1 MFGISEVPIMPRT
14 SPFVIVL
21 SEQERAEL
29 AFRARRYTLPYRDVV
44 RAKVV
49 LLAAQG
55 QGNHEIARRLDLP
68 RPKVSKWRQR
78 FFYERLAGLQE
89 RPRTGRPGVAPS

>member
-1 MFGISEVPIMPRT
+1 MPRK

-21 SEQERAEL
+21 SDQERAEL
-29 AFRARRYTLPYRDVV
+29 ESRARQYTLPYRDVV

-49 LLAAQG
+49 LLAAEG
-55 QGNHEIARRLDLP
+55 LGNHEIARRLDLP

-78 FFYERLAGLQE
+78 FYRQRLAGLQD
-89 RPRTGRPGVAPS
+89 RPRTGRPRVFPPGSGV